1 MALIRF
7 AVEGDI
13 QLSRN
18 LRVLVANLQ
27 NMKDFFGESL
37 EIVEKRTDASFRK
50 KGRNTQKSPKWKPL
64 AKSTKL
70 AREKRWGY
78 YKKTPKNPSVLRW
91 TGNLQDNKT
100 KAVTNK
106 SGVLAFNADYGIY
119 HQKGGGSLP
128 KRAVIDLSNEV
139 NSAIVKSLHGKI
151 QRDIGVFGLQA

>member
-1 MALIRF
+1 MG
-7 AVEGDI
+7 EK

-18 LRVLVANLQ
+18 LRVLVDNLQ
-27 NMKDFFGESL
+27 DMKEFFSESL
-37 EIVEKRTDASFRK
+37 DIVAKRTDEIFQK
-50 KGRNTQKSPKWKPL
+50 KGMNTQKSPKWKLL

-139 NSAIVKSLHGKI
+139 NSAIVKSLQGKI
-151 QRDIGVFGLQA
+151 QRDVGVFGVQV